1 MKIIKRIILV
11 LVIICLLLLCW
22 LAVIRAKLSND
33 LKSPL
38 FSLLPNGNMFKI
50 YTWSW
55 NTISYIT
62 EDGMDGIEIPVDKEK
77 NFKFRLRMY
86 DETWNKLNYIIRNT
100 EREEWDGR
108 VFWYLEPIFKD
119 SILWMK
125 EYKIAKWAITKIGD
139 DTFELSF
146 ENFDYTDVNGADILY
161 KVFWKWK
168 VDSIYFHI
176 WHWKNVR
183 IEFSILDENWEIRQD
198 YLENINTEE
207 KRRLW
212 CEKEAIA
219 RLQKVDPAAELIW
232 IEWTENEEVGE
243 QYWMITII
251 SRKFVVRFNKNW
263 YQWEMPDLCQAN
275 FTNWELSTMASQAY
289 MIIE

>member
-1 MKIIKRIILV
+1 MISLRSGLLKISVVSIFFEPSSTPHNMWLCMSNIL
-11 LVIICLLLLCW
+11 
-22 LAVIRAKLSND
+22 
-33 LKSPL
+33 P
-38 FSLLPNGNMFKI
+38 I
-50 YTWSW
+50 Y
-55 NTISYIT
+55 
-62 EDGMDGIEIPVDKEK
+62 
-77 NFKFRLRMY
+77 
-86 DETWNKLNYIIRNT
+86 
-100 EREEWDGR
+100 
-108 VFWYLEPIFKD
+108 
-119 SILWMK
+119 
-125 EYKIAKWAITKIGD
+125 
-139 DTFELSF
+139 
-146 ENFDYTDVNGADILY
+146 
-161 KVFWKWK
+161 
-168 VDSIYFHI
+168 SIYFQI
-176 WHWKNVR
+176 WHWKNIR

-219 RLQKVDPAAELIW
+219 RLQEVDPAAELIW